1 MAISKNITITI
12 KQTKASPS
20 EKVFIYQGDF
30 GVDFYF
36 TLKQFNF
43 EIKNEIN
50 ITRELANGAYAS
62 ATVLR
67 PNGEIFERDPFPVTS
82 EGYLKFTIT
91 KDFTDELSDIGEYK
105 IQFHLYDGDGDD
117 ANRITIPPFT
127 FEVKKLLE

>member
-12 KQTKASPS
+12 KQTKASPG

-50 ITRELANGAYAS
+50 ITRELASGAYAS

-105 IQFHLYDGDGDD
+105 IQFHLFDGDGDE